1 MVFETM
7 TKQWTNGGLRGYATR
22 DEDEAKRQF
31 RRRHGR
37 MPEIVICKQ
46 DEISCVYFLGP
57 VEDSRHGK
65 R

>member
-1 MVFETM
+1 M

-37 MPEIVICKQ
+37 EATTVVVVSDK
-46 DEISCVYFLGP
+46 ISCVYFLGP
-57 VEDSRHGK
+57 VEDDKHGK